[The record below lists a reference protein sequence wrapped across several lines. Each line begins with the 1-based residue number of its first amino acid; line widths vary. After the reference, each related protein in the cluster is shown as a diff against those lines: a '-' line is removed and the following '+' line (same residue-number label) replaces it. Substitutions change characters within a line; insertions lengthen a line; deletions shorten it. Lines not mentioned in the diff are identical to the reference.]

1 MPKISAGLLMFR
13 RGPNGLEVLLV
24 HPGGPLWTKRDEGVW
39 TIPKGEVDPGEE
51 LLAAAKREFEEETGC
66 KPAGPFIRLAPVRQK
81 SGKIV
86 HAWAFEGDMDTA
98 TIKSNT
104 FSMEW
109 PKKSG
114 KWAKFPEIDRGEFF
128 ELPVARKKIKQAQ
141 APFLEAIA
149 DGLRNI
155 VSR

>member
-13 RGPNGLEVLLV
+13 HRPGGVQVLLV
-24 HPGGPLWTKRDEGVW
+24 HPGGPLWKKKDDGYW

-51 LLAAAKREFEEETGC
+51 LLAAAKREFQEETGC
-66 KPAGPFIRLAPVRQK
+66 HPTGQFIPLSPITQK

-86 HAWAFEGDMDTA
+86 HAWAVEGDMDT
-98 TIKSNT
+98 TLLKSNL

-114 KWAKFPEIDRGEFF
+114 KWKEFPEIDRGEFF
-128 ELPVARKKIKQAQ
+128 DLAAARIKIKPAQ
-141 APFLEAIA
+141 APFLDELA
-149 DGLRNI
+149 GRLR
-155 VSR
+155 

>member
-13 RGPNGLEVLLV
+13 HRPSGLQVLLV
-24 HPGGPLWTKRDEGVW
+24 HPGGPLFKKRDQGVW

-51 LLAAAKREFEEETGC
+51 LLAAARREFEEETGS
-66 KPAGPFIRLAPVRQK
+66 KPTGQFIPLSPITQK

-86 HAWAFEGDMDTA
+86 HAWAIEGDMDTSA
-98 TIKSNT
+98 LKSNT

-114 KWAKFPEIDRGEFF
+114 KWMRFPEIDRGEFF
-128 ELPVARKKIKQAQ
+128 DLHIARKKIKPAQ
-141 APFLEAIA
+141 APFLDE
-149 DGLRNI
+149 LTMRQ
-155 VSR
+155 